1 MQNTIV
7 QEQNTRQQLERLAAQ
22 RYLYSRAKKVLEI
35 QIACDVLT
43 PIIAAILVAVF
54 PDFDVYG
61 AFIGISVAV
70 LDFLLDN
77 YQSSQKKRASDIQE
91 MFDCDVLCLN
101 CQEIKV
107 RRRPINELILEA
119 AEKYKRT
126 DSTYVKLQNWYPP
139 IVEKIPLHLARLV
152 CQRINCWWD
161 AQLRHRYV
169 QLVGV
174 VLLVI
179 SLIVILLGFIKAMD
193 LGRFFL
199 VIVFPLLPAYIWAI
213 REYLGQTED
222 ANEKEELRKYT
233 EELWTKALK
242 KELTVQQIDQE
253 SRHLQDEI
261 YNNRRSNPFILDWF
275 YNRLRRENEEF
286 INRDAEEL
294 VNQALQ
300 SSNKNSNP

>member
-7 QEQNTRQQLERLAAQ
+7 YEQNTQRQLERLAAQ
-22 RYLYSRAKKVLEI
+22 RYLYTRAKKFLEI

-43 PIIAAILVAVF
+43 PIIAAILVAIF
-54 PDFDVYG
+54 PRFDVYG
-61 AFIGISVAV
+61 AFIGIGVTV
-70 LDFLLDN
+70 LDFILDN

-107 RRRPINELILEA
+107 RRRPINEIILEA
-119 AEKYKRT
+119 AKQYKRT
-126 DSTYVKLQNWYPP
+126 DSTYAKLQNWYPP

-161 AQLRHRYV
+161 AQLRRRYI
-169 QLVGV
+169 QLVII
-174 VLLVI
+174 VLLLI

-213 REYLGQTED
+213 REYLGQTEA

-242 KELTVQQIDQE
+242 KELTVQEIDQE

-261 YNNRRSNPFILDWF
+261 YHNRRSNPFILDGF
-275 YNRLRRENEEF
+275 YRHLQRENEEF
-286 INRDAEEL
+286 INRGAEEL
-294 VNQALQ
+294 VNQVLQ
-300 SSNKNSNP
+300 ILSKTSDP

>member
-126 DSTYVKLQNWYPP
+126 DSTYAKLQNWYPP

-161 AQLRHRYV
+161 AQLRRRYI
-169 QLVGV
+169 QLVGII
-174 VLLVI
+174 LLVI
-179 SLIVILLGFIKAMD
+179 SFIVILLGFIKAMD

-199 VIVFPLLPAYIWAI
+199 VIVFPLLPAYIWAT
-213 REYLGQTED
+213 REYLGQTEA

-242 KELTVQQIDQE
+242 KELTVQQADQE

-275 YNRLRRENEEF
+275 YNRLRRENEEY
-286 INRDAEEL
+286 INRGAEEL

-300 SSNKNSNP
+300 SLTKNSNQ

>member
-1 MQNTIV
+1 MQNTIA
-7 QEQNTRQQLERLAAQ
+7 QEQNTQRQLERLAAQ

-35 QIACDVLT
+35 QIVCDVLT

-54 PDFDVYG
+54 PGFDVYG
-61 AFIGISVAV
+61 AFIGISVAI

-107 RRRPINELILEA
+107 RRRPINEIILEA
-119 AEKYKRT
+119 AEQYKRT

-213 REYLGQTED
+213 REYLGQTEA

-286 INRDAEEL
+286 INRGAEEL